1 MKKRK
6 HVSSISFP
14 AWFTIAL
21 IALLSLAV
29 RCMVHLLPFDET
41 VISIIS
47 DISLSVLSVA
57 ILDFFLNVS
66 SEQKLVSS
74 IVDSIQYDIIKN
86 VDFCRLSKDEKAE
99 IIGKIYLS
107 CFKLES
113 SEKKNWYSDYISQ
126 YCRSL
131 SNDFLN
137 TVSTSV
143 YYSEYTR
150 NVEIVLKDNDIK
162 VGISYRIVIC
172 NPALEGCKYRHDP
185 MFRLT
190 KEFNSYRVHK
200 LMIDDEEIKPDVSGR
215 KKTAHDN
222 EMYYSGRKVEID
234 LSHKD
239 KTIIVQEVS
248 YKTDYNQFF
257 QTYWLHYP
265 CESFRLG
272 ARIADQRTRK
282 DTEYTLHW
290 DFFGPLDRSQIAR
303 NGVEQTEFR
312 MDTTVIKNLPKGSGF
327 VLCLGSRELPQ
338 IKDVNQQ

>member
-6 HVSSISFP
+6 RLSGISFP

-29 RCMVHLLPFDET
+29 RCIVHLLPLNET

-47 DISLSVLSVA
+47 DISLSILSVA

-74 IVDSIQYDIIKN
+74 IVNSIQYDIIDN
-86 VDFCRLSKDEKAE
+86 VDFCKLSKEEKAN
-99 IIGKIYLS
+99 IIRRIYLS
-107 CFKLES
+107 CFKSES
-113 SEKKNWYSDYISQ
+113 SEGKSWYKNYIVE
-126 YCRSL
+126 YCDCL

-143 YYSEYTR
+143 YYSEYKR
-150 NVEIVLKDNDIK
+150 NVEIVLRNSDIL
-162 VGISYRIVIC
+162 VCIFYRIVIC
-172 NPALEGCKYRHDP
+172 NPALEECKYRHDP
-185 MFRLT
+185 MFRLE
-190 KEFNSYRVHK
+190 KEFNSYSINE

-215 KKTAHDN
+215 KKPAHDN
-222 EMYYSGRKVEID
+222 RMYYSGRKIEID
-234 LSHKD
+234 LLHKD
-239 KTIIVQEVS
+239 KTIISQKVS
-248 YKTDYNQFF
+248 YSTDYNQFF

-265 CESFRLG
+265 CKSFSLE
-272 ARIADQRTRK
+272 AQITDQRTRK

-303 NGVEQTEFR
+303 NGVVQTEFR
-312 MDTTVIKNLPKGSGF
+312 MATSMIKNLPKGSGF
-327 VLCLGSRELPQ
+327 VLCLGSREFTQ
-338 IKDVNQQ
+338 K